1 MISYCSENLKD
12 IRLLLSRVDSSDYTK
27 PSPALFG
34 ASLGQHV
41 RHILEFYTCLFDQYP
56 TGEVCYDLR
65 KRDMNLESSPQA
77 AINLMDDLIAKLNP
91 SVLNFPLL
99 LVSNFNAIDEDRSV
113 VETSFHRELA
123 YCLEHSIHHQALIK
137 VGLLGMNILHLVEED
152 FGVAPSTIRSRA
164 ALTA

>member
-1 MISYCSENLKD
+1 MTSYCSENLHD
-12 IRLLLSRVDSSDYTK
+12 IRLLLSRVDTSDYNK
-27 PSPALFG
+27 PSSVLFG

-41 RHILEFYTCLFDQYP
+41 RHILEFYSCLFEQYP
-56 TGEVCYDLR
+56 SGEVCYDLR
-65 KRDMNLESSPQA
+65 ERDMTLENSPQA
-77 AINLMDDLIAKLNP
+77 AMELMDALMEKLNQNP
-91 SVLNFPLL
+91 IDFPLL
-99 LVSNFNAIDEDRSV
+99 LVSNFSAIDEDRHA

-137 VGLLGMNILHLVEED
+137 VGLLGLNQLHLVGED